1 MDTKTKERTDEA
13 ATSLPAEREA
23 VVVTDALPTEPHD
36 DGSEEPD
43 VGITEAK
50 DLEDLRARAREA
62 PVLDWGEVKRPWMRK
77 FLNTLA
83 FRPVIAF
90 ACRSVKVS
98 DESVRLWRE
107 KEPAFDAAVERAL
120 RLGRDTVEE
129 AALRRAVDGVP
140 KAIFGKQ
147 DQIIGVEMKYS
158 DSLAEMLLKG
168 YQPERFREKQN
179 GPLININ
186 VTQTEEALQSALTSG
201 TLERFFGRKLTEKG
215 ESP

>member
-1 MDTKTKERTDEA
+1 MKTKTEERMTD
-13 ATSLPAEREA
+13 SQKVFPAEGEA
-23 VVVTDALPTEPHD
+23 VVVGDTLPPEPYD
-36 DGSEEPD
+36 DGSEVPNIE
-43 VGITEAK
+43 TL
-50 DLEDLRARAREA
+50 DLETLRARAREA

-90 ACRSVKVS
+90 ACRSANVS

-129 AALRRAVDGVP
+129 AALLRAVDGVP

-158 DSLAEMLLKG
+158 DGLAEMLLKG
-168 YQPERFREKQN
+168 YQPDRFREKQT

-186 VTQTEEALQSALTSG
+186 LGQTEDAVVAALESG
-201 TLERFFGRKLTEKG
+201 TLERFFGRKLTEKA

>member
-1 MDTKTKERTDEA
+1 MTMNPKTEELEGER
-13 ATSLPAEREA
+13 AEREV
-23 VVVTDALPTEPHD
+23 VVVTDALPPEPHD
-36 DGSEEPD
+36 DGSEVPD
-43 VGITEAK
+43 AGMTEAK
-50 DLEDLRARAREA
+50 DLEALRVRAREGLA
-62 PVLDWGEVKRPWMRK
+62 LDWGEVKRPWMRK
-77 FLNTLA
+77 FLNALA

-90 ACRSVKVS
+90 ACRSVQVS

-158 DSLAEMLLKG
+158 DGLAEMLLKG
-168 YQPERFREKQN
+168 YQPERFRERQN

-186 VTQTEEALQSALTSG
+186 VGQAEEALTAALQSG
-201 TLERFFGRKLTEKG
+201 TLERFFGRKLTEKAD
-215 ESP
+215 SP